1 MNQNSVEYNYL
12 TEVVSQQHQAAEDRD
27 HRAAQLT
34 PISGIPTP
42 MDLISG
48 IDVTAGALAAQ
59 KTRLDIVAQNIA
71 NAETTRT
78 PEGGPYQRQVVSFET
93 ELIKQ
98 RRRPGPRCRRVQVAG
113 ITTDPTPGQQIYDPH
128 HPDAGADGMVT
139 MPNVNLAYEMVD
151 LITASRAYEANL
163 SFAKDAKELAMKTL
177 DIGK

>member
-1 MNQNSVEYNYL
+1 MN
-12 TEVVSQQHQAAEDRD
+12 
-27 HRAAQLT
+27 
-34 PISGIPTP
+34 
-42 MDLISG
+42 LISG
-48 IDVTAGALAAQ
+48 IDVTAGALNAQ

-93 ELIKQ
+93 ELVRQ
-98 RRRPGPRCRRVQVAG
+98 QAG
-113 ITTDPTPGQQIYDPH
+113 GIPLQTVKVGSISADPTPGQQVYNPQ

-163 SFAKDAKELAMKTL
+163 SVVKNAKEMAEKALM
-177 DIGK
+177 IGK